1 MPFIVWDEL
10 YETGVPAIDEQHK
23 NLVSLANRMLDVLTK
38 KRGKDEVLYVI
49 TQMIQYAEVHFR
61 TEEEF
66 MIKAGYPD
74 LEEHILLHEGFKR
87 KITEFEQKFETHDLS
102 LTTELT
108 IFLTTWVTD
117 HFTMVDQKYVPDL
130 KRAGLTTS

>member
-23 NLVSLANRMLDVLTK
+23 NLVSLANRMLDALTK
-38 KRGKDEVLYVI
+38 KRGKDEVSYII
-49 TQMIQYAEVHFR
+49 TQMIRYAEVHFR

-66 MIKAGYPD
+66 MTKAGYPG
-74 LEEHILLHEGFKR
+74 LEEHILLHEGFKQ
-87 KITEFEQKFETHDLS
+87 KITEFEQKFESQDLS

-108 IFLTTWVTD
+108 IFLTIWVTE